1 MNMETDHPAK
11 PEPLLTRND
20 YLLIA
25 AGATAVA
32 TAIVMLSQAI
42 LSRLD
47 CAF

>member
-1 MNMETDHPAK
+1 MSMEANHQTK
-11 PEPLLTRND
+11 PEPLLRRGD

-32 TAIVMLSQAI
+32 TAIVMLSQVI